1 MKKLICAEDVE
12 TLKSKGDQVILIDN
26 DTIITPS
33 ARDLA
38 DEYHMTFK
46 KGLSEKFNDLSDTQ
60 NITKEYLVTLLKN
73 LLSEAGM
80 SGLAEAPFEYQKHA
94 SGLKIV
100 RGSTVKL
107 SPLRAGNE
115 GVSYQEILLS
125 EESHFQLGIL
135 EIDHSHFCEKDMPES
150 VNYVVNGGLQV
161 TIDDTTFDASQ
172 GDIIFVP
179 KASTIKWS
187 TPSKATILSGK
198 LKQGG

>member
-38 DEYHMTFK
+38 DEYHMPFK

-94 SGLKIV
+94 SGLKII

-135 EIDHSHFCEKDMPES
+135 EIDHSHFCEEDMPES
-150 VNYVVNGGLQV
+150 VNYVVKGGLQV
-161 TIDDTTFDASQ
+161 TIDDITFDASQ